1 MFSKAQLF
9 VIVGFLLIFGC
20 KNTGID
26 HSVLDDGLDSPSSPW
41 AMVDLYLLESDDAE
55 DEGEVMLVLS
65 EHLTQDTDVSGVNLT
80 FAANGTLDFTAPDAS
95 NVATL
100 ADDGV
105 LIRSAEI
112 NFVNSIDVPVC
123 PDNPI
128 VAKALIRDGEDGVM
142 FKATDLAC
150 AGNKMVEMNAIALS
164 IQELAGVSS
173 HAWLEDHKEVLKT
186 ADAFYEKEK
195 KSALRETED
204 KGINDAIDNFLI
216 RRKMLKGYDAMHTE
230 LEKQRN
236 LAEMKTQ
243 VKNAGQ
249 YKDSDKHIVIP
260 ATLNAFLDIRVNN
273 RVIPDDSTGT
283 GRDTDLMLLKEAM
296 GNAAAKLLQYDYL
309 FRSDT
314 DFASAETMSK
324 YANIKGQLP
333 SEVSSHVEEIEKRFD
348 QLKLNDD
355 NVYTAASGVFNP
367 LSERLAC
374 MNRFLNE
381 QKAAGEVC
389 ESILG
394 EFYNGLS
401 SPLGPAFSP
410 EINDPEKK
418 PAYHCEQEDGD
429 VFILLTTRKIMLATN
444 IHDLCKD
451 YTIKMDK
458 FNKDGTSLIREG
470 VTDIKNASIKSMED
484 MVKNYGKNDFRA
496 KLLQN
501 NFYAAVPVVTKHP
514 EKAAELARA
523 VSVAHDDIYK
533 KRQKDSNW
541 QRWLGWIYTGAAI
554 LGLVSVVL
562 WLIPPAGA
570 FVTGATSLLA
580 AIAVGAGGFLAA
592 GYAKDWFNEKN
603 DYGRLEKAIY
613 SGGQGDVAGLADTMQ
628 EWKESKR
635 MAIWEGI
642 FTTVGVGGARR
653 IITDPRALRT
663 AYTRANIGQKLKSW
677 HETRKAGKGA
687 RQAAKAAANTD
698 EAIAAQQRLK
708 DRLASLRA
716 SSKTNKKN
724 LKEAKKALKAN
735 PHSTDLK
742 REVETLETLRTQFSK
757 NRSKMLTELR
767 ATQGLRGKVI
777 QGIKN
782 AGRGL
787 AAGIPRPFKQGKIVG
802 TAEEAKGFF
811 TRAREEISSW
821 PKRLLESRK
830 KIHALNRSAWS
841 LRNNTKEINKLA
853 KEVRNAGG
861 KFNWRLNKDG
871 TAVFKADVAAHT
883 YLLANPGKLP
893 EGAMLVKDF
902 KLGADGLWIAVWGA
916 DKVDKLFGGN
926 KGKRAIEGRI
936 PGFVKD
942 RL

>member
-1 MFSKAQLF
+1 MFSKAQLL
-9 VIVGFLLIFGC
+9 VIVGFLFAFGC

-26 HSVLDDGLDSPSSPW
+26 SGALDDDGDSPSSPW

-65 EHLTQDTDVSGVNLT
+65 EHLTQDTDVSGVNLK
-80 FAANGTLDFTAPDAS
+80 FVANGTLDFAAPDAN

-105 LIRSAEI
+105 LIRMIEL
-112 NFVNSIDVPVC
+112 NFVNSVDQLVC

-128 VAKALIRDGEDGVM
+128 VADPLVRKSEYGII

-150 AGNKMVEMNAIALS
+150 SGNKMAEMNGIALS

-173 HAWLEDHKEVLKT
+173 HAWLEDHKEVLKK

-195 KSALRETED
+195 NKGEKSALHKTED

-243 VKNAGQ
+243 LKTNAEN
-249 YKDSDKHIVIP
+249 SDKHVVIP

-273 RVIPDDSTGT
+273 RVIPDDTTGT
-283 GRDTDLMLLKEAM
+283 GVDTDLMLLKEAM

-309 FRSDT
+309 FQSDT

-333 SEVSSHVEEIEKRFD
+333 SEVRTHIEAIKDNFD
-348 QLKLNDD
+348 QLKSNNDR
-355 NVYTAASGVFNP
+355 VYTTASSVYNP
-367 LSERLAC
+367 ISERLAC

-381 QKAAGEVC
+381 QQAAGETC

-394 EFYNGLS
+394 EFYNGLTS
-401 SPLGPAFSP
+401 LSCGGK
-410 EINDPEKK
+410 DV
-418 PAYHCEQEDGD
+418 EDGD
-429 VFILLTTRKIMLATN
+429 VFILLTTRKIMEATN
-444 IHDLCKD
+444 AHDPCKD
-451 YTIKMDK
+451 YTLKMDK
-458 FNKDGTSLIREG
+458 FNKDGTSLISAG
-470 VTDIKNASIKSMED
+470 VADIKNSAIKSMEE
-484 MVKNYGKNDFRA
+484 MLKNYGKNDFRT

-501 NFYAAVPVVTKHP
+501 HFYTAVPVVTEYP
-514 EKAAELARA
+514 EKARELAAA
-523 VSVAHDDIYK
+523 VATAHDDIYN
-533 KRQKDSNW
+533 KRKIDAFW
-541 QRWLGWIYTGAAI
+541 QGVFGVIYKAAAVVGI
-554 LGLVSVVL
+554 ASLVL
-562 WLIPPAGA
+562 WLMPPVGA
-570 FVTGATSLLA
+570 IVTGATSLLA
-580 AIAVGAGGFLAA
+580 AIAVGAGGFLAV
-592 GYAKDWFNEKN
+592 GYAKDWFHEKN

-628 EWKESKR
+628 EWKEAKR

-687 RQAAKAAANTD
+687 KQAAKAAANTD

-708 DRLASLRA
+708 DSLASLRA

-757 NRSKMLTELR
+757 NRSEMLTDLQ

-830 KIHALNRSAWS
+830 KIHALNKSAWS
-841 LRNNTKEINKLA
+841 LSNNTKEINKLA

-871 TAVFKADVAAHT
+871 TAVFKADGAAQT

>member
-1 MFSKAQLF
+1 
-9 VIVGFLLIFGC
+9 
-20 KNTGID
+20 
-26 HSVLDDGLDSPSSPW
+26 
-41 AMVDLYLLESDDAE
+41 
-55 DEGEVMLVLS
+55 
-65 EHLTQDTDVSGVNLT
+65 
-80 FAANGTLDFTAPDAS
+80 
-95 NVATL
+95 
-100 ADDGV
+100 
-105 LIRSAEI
+105 
-112 NFVNSIDVPVC
+112 
-123 PDNPI
+123 
-128 VAKALIRDGEDGVM
+128 
-142 FKATDLAC
+142 
-150 AGNKMVEMNAIALS
+150 
-164 IQELAGVSS
+164 
-173 HAWLEDHKEVLKT
+173 
-186 ADAFYEKEK
+186 
-195 KSALRETED
+195 
-204 KGINDAIDNFLI
+204 
-216 RRKMLKGYDAMHTE
+216 
-230 LEKQRN
+230 
-236 LAEMKTQ
+236 
-243 VKNAGQ
+243 
-249 YKDSDKHIVIP
+249 
-260 ATLNAFLDIRVNN
+260 
-273 RVIPDDSTGT
+273 
-283 GRDTDLMLLKEAM
+283 
-296 GNAAAKLLQYDYL
+296 
-309 FRSDT
+309 
-314 DFASAETMSK
+314 
-324 YANIKGQLP
+324 
-333 SEVSSHVEEIEKRFD
+333 
-348 QLKLNDD
+348 
-355 NVYTAASGVFNP
+355 
-367 LSERLAC
+367 
-374 MNRFLNE
+374 
-381 QKAAGEVC
+381 
-389 ESILG
+389 
-394 EFYNGLS
+394 
-401 SPLGPAFSP
+401 
-410 EINDPEKK
+410 
-418 PAYHCEQEDGD
+418 
-429 VFILLTTRKIMLATN
+429 MLATN

-470 VTDIKNASIKSMED
+470 VTDIKNASIESMED

-580 AIAVGAGGFLAA
+580 AIAVGAGGFLAV
-592 GYAKDWFNEKN
+592 GYAKDWFHEKN

-613 SGGQGDVAGLADTMQ
+613 SGGQDDVAGLADTMQ

-757 NRSKMLTELR
+757 NRSEMLTELQ

-782 AGRGL
+782 RSRAL

-821 PKRLLESRK
+821 PKSLFESRK

-871 TAVFKADVAAHT
+871 TAVYKADGAAHT
-883 YLLANPGKLP
+883 YLLANPEKLP
-893 EGAMLVKDF
+893 ERAMLVEDF